1 MVGDMFTFLLQI
13 IHLFRERNTRRFL
26 NIVSLWRKC
35 LVAISIRGN
44 WFTTKIRS
52 RLTMI
57 LTTLNSGF
65 KAIPMEQKYLG
76 STLTRS
82 SNFAPASPSSKL
94 NWRCGLTKNN
104 LSPNTHLRSWTPIL
118 KSSVRLVSNGIAG
131 LFCWDTI
138 T

>member
-1 MVGDMFTFLLQI
+1 
-13 IHLFRERNTRRFL
+13 
-26 NIVSLWRKC
+26 
-35 LVAISIRGN
+35 
-44 WFTTKIRS
+44 
-52 RLTMI
+52 
-57 LTTLNSGF
+57 
-65 KAIPMEQKYLG
+65 
-76 STLTRS
+76 LTRS